1 MKGANQLVSL
11 SPKLRLGLSSS
22 SLITITTT
30 SETFTVN
37 QTLPP
42 LSSQQPHE
50 VGHYDT
56 HFTDELIEVLRSQV
70 LGQGTQQ
77 CLECMSICS
86 KSCNLSS
93 GQPCLSDIKSDY
105 NTYLTHCCQMK
116 GNEGSDWGQWWDPVP
131 STNGNYI
138 IDCSKSNRILCQI
151 LTKIS
156 GSKQQSF

>member
-11 SPKLRLGLSSS
+11 SPKLSLGLSSS
-22 SLITITTT
+22 SIITITTT
-30 SETFTVN
+30 YETFTVS

-70 LGQGTQQ
+70 LGQGTRQG
-77 CLECMSICS
+77 LECMSICS
-86 KSCNLSS
+86 KSCSLSS

-116 GNEGSDWGQWWDPVP
+116 GNEG
-131 STNGNYI
+131 I
-138 IDCSKSNRILCQI
+138 
-151 LTKIS
+151 
-156 GSKQQSF
+156 